1 MQILAWPVYRI
12 ALSMAAKGLNH
23 TVEHLFR
30 KEYGKLVALL
40 TNRFGASHLEQIED
54 VTQDTFL
61 KAMKLWGYQ
70 EVPDNPTAW
79 LYRVASNGLL
89 DKFRKEGRMDLV
101 SDDFQFPE
109 KGENTLNEISL
120 ENIQDS
126 QLRMIFACCHPNLSQ
141 EHQIILS
148 LKLMGGFS
156 NKELADALLKKEEAV
171 AKSFTRAK
179 KSFREKV
186 KMIQIPVQMG
196 LQTRLF
202 QVLKVIYLL
211 FSEGYSATTGT
222 QFIKRDI
229 CHEAM
234 RLALLL
240 RENKYC
246 KHPNLEALLALMC
259 FHASRFDARINLE
272 GQLVS
277 LEHHDRNQ
285 YNQELIQIGTFHLEC
300 AGDDDMMPSQY
311 HLEAARSFYH
321 STAKRFEETDWKN
334 ILQLYDFQLKQQ
346 FSPMIALNRIV
357 PFEKVHGAEKALK
370 ALNELSQK
378 TDFEDSGLFYAIKAG
393 LLRTLQ
399 KKSYES
405 TLEKAIAL
413 TENELVK
420 QYLRT
425 KLD

>member
-1 MQILAWPVYRI
+1 MAQFSI
-12 ALSMAAKGLNH
+12 ALSMATKGLNH

-70 EVPDNPTAW
+70 EIPDNPTAW
-79 LYRVASNGLL
+79 LYRVACNGLL
-89 DKFRKEGRMDLV
+89 DTFRKEGRMDLI

-109 KGENTLNEISL
+109 KEQYTVNEISL

-259 FHASRFDARINLE
+259 FHASRFDARMDAD
-272 GQLVS
+272 GKLVS

-285 YNQELIQIGTFHLEC
+285 YNQELIQIGTFHLER
-300 AGDDDMMPSQY
+300 AGATDMMPSQY

-334 ILQLYDFQLKQQ
+334 ILQLYDYQLKQQ

-370 ALNELSQK
+370 ALNELTQK
-378 TDFEDSGLFYAIKAG
+378 TDFEDSGLFYAIKAD

-425 KLD
+425 KLN

>member
-1 MQILAWPVYRI
+1 
-12 ALSMAAKGLNH
+12 MAAKGLNH

-70 EVPDNPTAW
+70 EIPDNPTAW
-79 LYRVASNGLL
+79 LYRVACNGLL

-109 KGENTLNEISL
+109 KEQYTLNEISL

-259 FHASRFDARINLE
+259 FHASRFDARMDADRK
-272 GQLVS
+272 LVS

-285 YNQELIQIGTFHLEC
+285 YNQELIQIGTFHLER
-300 AGDDDMMPSQY
+300 AGDNDMMPSQY

-334 ILQLYDFQLKQQ
+334 ILQLYDYQLKQQ

-378 TDFEDSGLFYAIKAG
+378 TDFEDSGLFYAIKAD
-393 LLRTLQ
+393 LLKTLQ

-420 QYLRT
+420 QFLRT
-425 KLD
+425 KLN

>member
-1 MQILAWPVYRI
+1 
-12 ALSMAAKGLNH
+12 MAAKGLNH

-70 EVPDNPTAW
+70 EIPDNPTAW
-79 LYRVASNGLL
+79 LYRVACNGLL

-109 KGENTLNEISL
+109 KEQYTLNEISL

-259 FHASRFDARINLE
+259 FHASRFDARMDSD
-272 GQLVS
+272 GKLVS
-277 LEHHDRNQ
+277 LEYHDRNQ
-285 YNQELIQIGTFHLEC
+285 YNQELIQIGTFHLER
-300 AGDDDMMPSQY
+300 AGDNDMMPSQY

-370 ALNELSQK
+370 ALNELAKK
-378 TDFEDSGLFYAIKAG
+378 TDFEDSGLFYAIKAD
-393 LLRTLQ
+393 LLKTLQ

-425 KLD
+425 KLN

>member
-1 MQILAWPVYRI
+1 MPQFSI
-12 ALSMAAKGLNH
+12 ALSMATKGLNH

-70 EVPDNPTAW
+70 EIPDNPTAW
-79 LYRVASNGLL
+79 LYRVACNGLL
-89 DKFRKEGRMDLV
+89 DTFRKEGRMDLI

-109 KGENTLNEISL
+109 KEKYTLNEISL

-196 LQTRLF
+196 LLTRLF

-246 KHPNLEALLALMC
+246 KHSNLEALLALMC
-259 FHASRFDARINLE
+259 FHASRFDARMDAD
-272 GQLVS
+272 GKLVS

-285 YNQELIQIGTFHLEC
+285 YNQELIQIGTFHLER
-300 AGDDDMMPSQY
+300 AGDNDMMPSQY

-334 ILQLYDFQLKQQ
+334 ILQLYDYQLKQQ

-370 ALNELSQK
+370 ALNELTQK
-378 TDFEDSGLFYAIKAG
+378 TDFEDSGLFYAIKAD

-425 KLD
+425 KLN

>member
-1 MQILAWPVYRI
+1 
-12 ALSMAAKGLNH
+12 
-23 TVEHLFR
+23 
-30 KEYGKLVALL
+30 
-40 TNRFGASHLEQIED
+40 
-54 VTQDTFL
+54 
-61 KAMKLWGYQ
+61 
-70 EVPDNPTAW
+70 
-79 LYRVASNGLL
+79 
-89 DKFRKEGRMDLV
+89 MDLI

-109 KGENTLNEISL
+109 KEKYTLNEISL

-259 FHASRFDARINLE
+259 FHASRFDARMDAD
-272 GQLVS
+272 GKLVS
-277 LEHHDRNQ
+277 LQHHDRNQ
-285 YNQELIQIGTFHLEC
+285 YNQELIQIGTFHLER
-300 AGDDDMMPSQY
+300 AGDNDMMPSQY

-334 ILQLYDFQLKQQ
+334 ILQLYDYQLKQQ

-370 ALNELSQK
+370 ALNELTQK
-378 TDFEDSGLFYAIKAG
+378 TDFEDSGLFYAIKAD

-425 KLD
+425 KLN

>member
-1 MQILAWPVYRI
+1 
-12 ALSMAAKGLNH
+12 MAAKGLNH

-79 LYRVASNGLL
+79 LYRVACNGLL
-89 DKFRKEGRMDLV
+89 DKFRKEGRMDLI

-126 QLRMIFACCHPNLSQ
+126 QLRMIFACCHPHLSQ
-141 EHQIILS
+141 EHQLVLS

-259 FHASRFDARINLE
+259 FHASRFDARMDSD
-272 GQLVS
+272 GKLVS

-285 YNQELIQIGTFHLEC
+285 YNQELIQIGTFHLER
-300 AGDDDMMPSQY
+300 AGDNDMMPSQY

-321 STAKRFEETDWKN
+321 STAKNFEETDWKN
-334 ILQLYDFQLKQQ
+334 ILQLYDYQLKQQ

-370 ALNELSQK
+370 ALNELTKK
-378 TDFEDSGLFYAIKAG
+378 TDFGDTSLFYAIKAD
-393 LLRTLQ
+393 LLKTLQ
-399 KKSYES
+399 KTAYES
-405 TLEKAIAL
+405 TLQKAIDL

-420 QYLRT
+420 QYLQT
-425 KLD
+425 KLN

>member
-1 MQILAWPVYRI
+1 
-12 ALSMAAKGLNH
+12 MAAKGLNH

-70 EVPDNPTAW
+70 EIPDNPTAW
-79 LYRVASNGLL
+79 LYRVACNGLL

-101 SDDFQFPE
+101 SDDFKFPE
-109 KGENTLNEISL
+109 KEQYTLNEISL

-196 LQTRLF
+196 LQNRLF

-259 FHASRFDARINLE
+259 FHASRFDARMDANGE
-272 GQLVS
+272 LVS
-277 LEHHDRNQ
+277 LEHHNRNQ
-285 YNQELIQIGTFHLEC
+285 YNQELIQIGTFHLER
-300 AGDDDMMPSQY
+300 AGDNDMMPSQY

-370 ALNELSQK
+370 ALNELTQK
-378 TDFEDSGLFYAIKAG
+378 TDFEDSGLFYAIKAD
-393 LLRTLQ
+393 LLKTLQ

-425 KLD
+425 KLN

>member
-1 MQILAWPVYRI
+1 MAQFSI
-12 ALSMAAKGLNH
+12 ALSMATKGLNH

-70 EVPDNPTAW
+70 EIPDNPTAW
-79 LYRVASNGLL
+79 LYRVACNGLL
-89 DKFRKEGRMDLV
+89 DKFRKEGRMDLI

-109 KGENTLNEISL
+109 KEQYTLNEISL

-259 FHASRFDARINLE
+259 FHASRFDARMDSD
-272 GQLVS
+272 GKLVS

-285 YNQELIQIGTFHLEC
+285 YNQELIQIGTFHLER
-300 AGDDDMMPSQY
+300 AGDNDMMPSQY

-334 ILQLYDFQLKQQ
+334 ILQLYDYQLKQQ
-346 FSPMIALNRIV
+346 FSPMIALNR
-357 PFEKVHGAEKALK
+357 
-370 ALNELSQK
+370 
-378 TDFEDSGLFYAIKAG
+378 
-393 LLRTLQ
+393 
-399 KKSYES
+399 
-405 TLEKAIAL
+405 
-413 TENELVK
+413 
-420 QYLRT
+420 
-425 KLD
+425 

>member
-1 MQILAWPVYRI
+1 MAQFSI
-12 ALSMAAKGLNH
+12 ALSMATKGLNH

-70 EVPDNPTAW
+70 EIPDNPTAW
-79 LYRVASNGLL
+79 LYRVACNGLL
-89 DKFRKEGRMDLV
+89 DTFRKEGRMDLI

-109 KGENTLNEISL
+109 KEQYTVNEISL

-259 FHASRFDARINLE
+259 FHASRFDARMDAD
-272 GQLVS
+272 GKLVS
-277 LEHHDRNQ
+277 LQHHDRNQ
-285 YNQELIQIGTFHLEC
+285 YNQELIQIGTFHLER
-300 AGDDDMMPSQY
+300 AGDNDMMPSQY

-334 ILQLYDFQLKQQ
+334 ILQLYDYQLKQQ

-370 ALNELSQK
+370 ALNELTQK
-378 TDFEDSGLFYAIKAG
+378 TDFEDSGLFYAIKAD

-425 KLD
+425 KLN